1 MNNRYKIKTSIL
13 TTKEQIKILKEDLK
27 LSFIKIKA
35 PGHKK
40 AIFLVDKL
48 YINGKV
54 KKNMYISN
62 DLDSHCRGTCKVAES
77 LVNLFS

>member
-27 LSFIKIKA
+27 LSFTKIKA
-35 PGHKK
+35 TGHKK
-40 AIFLVDKL
+40 AIFLVGKL

-54 KKNMYISN
+54 KKKYVYI
-62 DLDSHCRGTCKVAES
+62 K
-77 LVNLFS
+77 